1 MDMIGKTEEA
11 LSVLTQSASQKQ
23 ASATLSTMTDLETL
37 IYIADCYSHLG
48 DSNNERKYLLEAL
61 KIAENNFPENH
72 KYLFVLNS
80 RLASTET
87 IKNAIKCNKMVE
99 NAIKRFCSL

>member
-23 ASATLSTMTDLETL
+23 ASATLSTTTDLETL

-87 IKNAIKCNKMVE
+87 IKKRNK
-99 NAIKRFCSL
+99 LQ